1 MVSNF
6 SKNNSKESIISLLK
20 WLYKFVSKK
29 NKIKLL
35 KLLFLML
42 SCGISEVLAI
52 SAVIPFLNMLADPSK
67 VNNYLFLNN
76 IMDLTNFYRPIAISG
91 LFLILA
97 NIMNLFLRL
106 LNLKIINEVTWKL
119 GNELSFNLFRNTIN
133 QPYKYHL
140 SLNSSELI
148 NAIVQDVQ
156 KTINVLSAVNQ
167 LITGFIITS
176 FIVLTL
182 IIIDFRVAFI
192 SLLVFSIAYIF
203 VGKGANKKL
212 LNNGFQIREAAS
224 DQIRIVQETLDSI
237 KEIILYSDQKI
248 TLNEYNTKD
257 KPLRR
262 LRAENNFIGVYPK
275 FVLEALGIIFIIVLG
290 IIFSFDAENNMLAI
304 TSLGLFALAS
314 QKLLPSMQLIYRS
327 YAIIKAGIASVQ
339 RVKNLLISNKL
350 SKEIVY
356 VKSYLFKKKF
366 ELRDISFCYPNEKP
380 LFSNINLEIK
390 KGEKIGLVGKNGCG
404 KSTLT
409 SIILGLLEP
418 NNGQIFLDNQLI
430 NSLKNRQNLIKWQK
444 CIGYVPQ
451 KTYLQNK
458 SFAENIA
465 FGINKKEIDLQ
476 RVIYAAKS
484 SEIDK
489 FIEKTKFGYQ
499 TNIGE
504 RGINL
509 SGGQIQRIAI
519 ARAIYRKPQI
529 LFLDEATSALDI
541 NTEEKLINN
550 IFKSDNRYTIFL
562 ISHRLKPLKQCD
574 TIYLL
579 NKQSL
584 QNISV
589 KELDKIFSSEKFI
602 N

>member
-1 MVSNF
+1 MASNF
-6 SKNNSKESIISLLK
+6 SKNNSKESIFSLLK
-20 WLYKFVSKK
+20 WLYKFFSKK
-29 NKIKLL
+29 NKIKIL
-35 KLLFLML
+35 KLLVLML
-42 SCGISEVLAI
+42 SCGLSEVLAI
-52 SAVIPFLNMLADPSK
+52 SAVIPFLNMLSDPSK
-67 VNNYLFLNN
+67 VDNYLFLNN
-76 IMDLTNFYRPIAISG
+76 LMDLTKFYRPIVISG
-91 LFLILA
+91 SFLILA
-97 NIMNLFLRL
+97 NVINLCLRL
-106 LNLKIINEVTWKL
+106 LNLRNNNEVTWKL

-140 SLNSSELI
+140 SLNSGELI

-167 LITGFIITS
+167 LITAFIITS

-192 SLLVFSIAYIF
+192 SLFVFGIAYIF
-203 VGKGANKKL
+203 LGKGANRKL
-212 LNNGFQIREAAS
+212 LSNGFKIREVAS
-224 DQIRIVQETLDSI
+224 DQIKLVQESLDSI

-248 TLNEYNTKD
+248 TLNEYDTKD

-262 LRAENNFIGVYPK
+262 LRAENNFLGIYPK

-314 QKLLPSMQLIYRS
+314 QKLLPNMQLIYRS
-327 YAIIKAGIASVQ
+327 YAIIKDGIASVQ
-339 RVKNLLISNKL
+339 RVKNLLISNTF
-350 SKEIVY
+350 STEIVS
-356 VKSYLFKKKF
+356 VKSYLFKNKF
-366 ELRDISFCYPNEKP
+366 ELKGISFCYPNENP
-380 LFSNINLEIK
+380 LFSNLNLEIK
-390 KGEKIGLVGKNGCG
+390 KGEKIGLVGKNGSG

-418 NNGQIFLDNQLI
+418 NNGQIFLDGKLI
-430 NSLKNRQNLIKWQK
+430 SSLKNRQNLIKWQK

-465 FGINKKEIDLQ
+465 FGINNKDIDFQ
-476 RVIYAAKS
+476 RVRYAAKS
-484 SEIDK
+484 SQIDK

-550 IFKSDNRYTIFL
+550 LFNSSTGYTIFI
-562 ISHRLKPLKQCD
+562 ISHRLQPLKKCE
-574 TIYLL
+574 TLYLL

-584 QNISV
+584 QNISF
-589 KELDKIFSSEKFI
+589 KELDKMLSSE
-602 N
+602 NL